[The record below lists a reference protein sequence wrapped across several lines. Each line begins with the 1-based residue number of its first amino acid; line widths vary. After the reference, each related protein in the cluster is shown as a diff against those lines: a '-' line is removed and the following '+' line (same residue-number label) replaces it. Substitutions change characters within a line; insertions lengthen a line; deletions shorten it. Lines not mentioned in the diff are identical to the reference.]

1 MAPGTRN
8 TPRTDG
14 DRFHSQSDN
23 EEDRHGDD
31 HQRESVEASTRIVLD
46 RERDIDEGRFSP
58 EDSPDQTNEPRVK
71 EPEGVEDTTSVIL
84 ALLKEQQSTTKRLLA
99 RLEKLE
105 QDRSEDREAEDD
117 SRIVHDRITG
127 NIHNA
132 VRDRVEDSP
141 VSGQTRRSVRTVPA
155 VAKPRLERD
164 PYAPFHFDEEYV
176 EGRLPIQRG
185 TGFSNIETKV
195 APPESFDGDTTKLE
209 GFIHKLRMVFKTQK
223 HRFPTEESQ
232 VNYAI
237 SYLTGNAS
245 DIITNDMDGD
255 EDGVLPAYFFDFPL
269 FCQVLRDHFGDPD
282 AEGTA
287 QAIVEETYQTGT
299 ILQYLNAVG
308 PSIKRLGWNDRAI
321 VMAVKTRVNS
331 SIQYRLTETQGY
343 RNLSWNEFKKL
354 LIDLDRQEREKR
366 GIRKAN
372 SSEKKEKHDSKPKD
386 KHPREKRVET
396 TVQRTVQRETV
407 RSERPYVSPDEMKR
421 RKETD
426 SCLYCGKPGHYSRD
440 CPEKK
445 GNSPNVVK
453 GRAGRRL
460 DKSEWIPFTVKGK
473 DPLIEVG
480 IIVNGQK
487 ERVYQALL
495 DSGASQNFV
504 SPNLPVMFD
513 LPVQKYQTPEKLLLL
528 DGRISDELITSY
540 TDIEFWI
547 SGNGPYKCRFDIST
561 IGNPG
566 LILGL
571 DFFTRYQAEIDWG
584 TCEMRV
590 ATSPTLK
597 QIVGGGGLRMGRATL
612 DDDEKKWAFK
622 TLNLEEHE
630 YEEVADLRTA
640 IPESYHDYLDIFMK
654 KHYESLPPHREYDHP
669 VDLIDGQAL
678 KKLKVYPLNAKEDAW
693 LKAWIDKSLAIG
705 HIEPSSHYFGSPV
718 FLVAK
723 KTGDYRMVT
732 DFRVLNNAT
741 VKNTYPLPRID
752 TLLERV
758 RLAKFFTKLD
768 MPTSY
773 QLLRMRPGDE
783 KWTTILTRY
792 GAFQSKVMREGMS
805 NAGAS
810 FQFFMNDLF
819 HELLDKGVIV
829 YIDDI
834 LIYANTQEELHEL
847 TKAVFKIIRQNDLYL
862 KPTKCEFLQ
871 ERITFL
877 GFVVG
882 HNQVGPEQGKLDS
895 VESWPTPRNI
905 KDIQRFLGFA
915 GFYRRFIYDY
925 AGITKPMT
933 KLTRKNTPWVWG
945 EEEDASFNGLKRA
958 FASSPVLAQFDP
970 DLQCYI
976 ETDASNC
983 AIAAIASQRFP
994 KGDDSEVRPTGFFS
1008 RSLQP
1013 AEANYPVHDKELLAV
1028 IEAFK
1033 HWKAN
1038 LIGMVHPIIVL
1049 TDHKN
1054 LEYFMSGKPLVQR
1067 QGRWAAFLSDFNF
1080 KIRYRPGEK
1089 GEKPDALTRRSD
1101 YHPGKGSSKTKWDL
1115 NPTVLLPEALFENFQ
1130 TAALRGGNRIRIDT
1144 QLTTIDSWIRT
1155 ELEKDAI
1162 REEGLRIQ
1170 VGKDNET
1177 DDESTIDEQNSW
1189 SWTISG
1195 LLLYQGRVV
1204 VPDSQELK
1212 NHICKSRHDSMVAG
1226 HPGATKTIALIK
1238 RDYYWPKMD
1247 SDIKLYVSECP
1258 DCQRNKPRRH
1268 RPYGELKSLD
1278 IPNGPWE
1285 DISMDF
1291 VVGFPKIGKMDAIW
1305 NIVDRFTKQA
1315 HFVPI
1320 PTTIT
1325 ARGLA
1330 GLFKTHIFRVHGI
1343 PRSILSDR
1351 DSKFTSKFWEEFCEL
1366 LGIERKMST
1375 AFHPQTDGQTE
1386 RTNQVLEHYLRQY
1399 CNYNQD
1405 DWEALLPLAEFC
1417 YNNNVHEST
1426 GTTPFFANYGYHP
1439 RFDIE
1444 CPEESMHRTFATT
1457 DTDELKRVHD
1467 QLKGMVAESQ
1477 KRAARYFNAK
1487 HDSPPEFH
1495 VGDKVL
1501 VRSENIKTKRPL
1513 KKLDD
1518 KFYGPW
1524 RIKERISTHAYRV
1537 ALPASLRV
1545 HNVFHVDRLELFR
1558 GNRET
1563 NHNEPESDDQFVV
1576 EAIIDSRKT
1585 KDGKIQYH
1593 VKWEGYH
1600 GPEATTWEPSEHL
1613 ETARE
1618 HVSDFHQRYP
1628 KKPIDL
1634 KQIDS
1639 AWGIGN

>member
-1 MAPGTRN
+1 MAQPKRVS
-8 TPRTDG
+8 PRTGANREPQVG
-14 DRFHSQSDN
+14 DLAEDTN
-23 EEDRHGDD
+23 IAGEEL
-31 HQRESVEASTRIVLD
+31 REEVEASPELSEPESDVERDNHKPIVSRETNLILELLREQQATTKTLLSRIEQLESERGDQGSLSGSQIV
-46 RERDIDEGRFSP
+46 RERIAANRE
-58 EDSPDQTNEPRVK
+58 NE
-71 EPEGVEDTTSVIL
+71 L
-84 ALLKEQQSTTKRLLA
+84 
-99 RLEKLE
+99 
-105 QDRSEDREAEDD
+105 
-117 SRIVHDRITG
+117 
-127 NIHNA
+127 
-132 VRDRVEDSP
+132 RDRAETVRQSDIP
-141 VSGQTRRSVRTVPA
+141 QRSIRTVPA
-155 VAKPRLERD
+155 VARPRINKD
-164 PYAPFHFDEEYV
+164 PYAPFRFDEEYV
-176 EGRLPIQRG
+176 EGRSPDRAYEKIG
-185 TGFSNIETKV
+185 NSETKI

-209 GFIHKLRMVFKTQK
+209 GFIHKLRMVFKTQR
-223 HRFPTEESQ
+223 HRFPDETSQ

-237 SYLTGNAS
+237 SYLSGSAS
-245 DIITNDMDGD
+245 DIVTNDMDGD

-287 QAIVEETYQTGT
+287 HAIVSDTRQTGT
-299 ILQYLNAVG
+299 MLQYLNEVG
-308 PSIKRLGWNDRAI
+308 PSIKRLGWNDRSI
-321 VMAVKTRVNS
+321 IMAVKTRIDRNVQLRLAEIRN
-331 SIQYRLTETQGY
+331 YRDMP
-343 RNLSWNEFKKL
+343 WNEFKRL
-354 LIDLDRQEREKR
+354 LIDLDRQEEEKR
-366 GIRKAN
+366 DIRK
-372 SSEKKEKHDSKPKD
+372 SETKDKNVSKPQDRKG
-386 KHPREKRVET
+386 KNTKFEKVVTQT
-396 TVQRTVQRETV
+396 TQKETV
-407 RSERPYVSPDEMKR
+407 RTDRPSVSPEEMKR
-421 RKETD
+421 RKDTN
-426 SCLYCGKPGHYSRD
+426 SCYYCGKAGHVSKD

-445 GNSPNVVK
+445 PSTQGFVK
-453 GRAGRRL
+453 GRAGKRL
-460 DKSEWIPFTVKGK
+460 DKSDWISFTVKGK

-480 IIVNGQK
+480 IIVEGQS

-504 SPNLPVMFD
+504 SPNLPVMLD
-513 LPVQKYQTPEKLLLL
+513 LPITKYDTPEKLLLL
-528 DGRISDELITSY
+528 DGRVSDELITSY

-547 SGNGPYKCRFDIST
+547 QGNGPYKCRFDISK

-566 LILGL
+566 LVLGL

-584 TCEMRV
+584 TCEIRV
-590 ATSPTLK
+590 ATSPILK
-597 QIVGGGGLRMGRATL
+597 QIVGGEGLRMGRATL
-612 DDDEKKWAFK
+612 DDNEKKWALK
-622 TLNLEEHE
+622 TLNIEEDE
-630 YEEVADLRTA
+630 YEEVADLKA
-640 IPESYHDYLDIFMK
+640 VIPEEYHEYLDIFMR

-669 VDLIDGQAL
+669 VDLFDGQAL

-693 LKAWIDKSLAIG
+693 LKNWIDKSLSIG

-718 FLVAK
+718 FLVPK
-723 KTGDYRMVT
+723 KTGDFRMVT

-758 RLAKFFTKLD
+758 RLAKYFTKLD

-773 QLLRMRPGDE
+773 QLLRMRGGDE

-810 FQFFMNDLF
+810 FQYFMNDLF
-819 HELLDKGVIV
+819 HGLLDQGVIV

-834 LIYANTQEELHEL
+834 LIYADSQEELHRL
-847 TKAVFKIIRQNDLYL
+847 TKAVFAIIRNNDLYL
-862 KPTKCEFLQ
+862 KPAKCEFLQ

-925 AGITKPMT
+925 AGITRPMT
-933 KLTRKNTPWVWG
+933 RLTRKNTPWIWG

-970 DLQCYI
+970 DLPCFI

-994 KGDDSEVRPTGFFS
+994 LGDDSEVRPTGFFS

-1080 KIRYRPGEK
+1080 KIRYRPGER

-1115 NPTVLLPEALFENFQ
+1115 NPTVLLPENLFENFQ
-1130 TAALRGGNRIRIDT
+1130 TTALRGGNRIRIDS
-1144 QLTTIDSWIRT
+1144 QVTTIDSWIRSAM
-1155 ELEKDAI
+1155 EKDPEAKARI
-1162 REEGLRIQ
+1162 ESRNSNDENSSDEE
-1170 VGKDNET
+1170 ET
-1177 DDESTIDEQNSW
+1177 K
-1189 SWTISG
+1189 WTWTDSG
-1195 LLLYQGRVV
+1195 LLLYSGRVFI
-1204 VPDSQELK
+1204 PADEKLK
-1212 NHICKSRHDSMVAG
+1212 NHILHTRHDSLVAG
-1226 HPGATKTIALIK
+1226 HPGATKTIALVK

-1247 SDIKLYVSECP
+1247 QEIKLYVSECP
-1258 DCQRNKPRRH
+1258 DCQRNKPKRH

-1278 IPNGPWE
+1278 APNGPWE

-1291 VVGFPKIGKMDAIW
+1291 VVGFPKVGRMDAIW
-1305 NIVDRFTKQA
+1305 NIVDRLTKQA
-1315 HFVPI
+1315 HFVAI

-1330 GLFKTHIFRVHGI
+1330 ALFKTHIFRVHGI
-1343 PRSILSDR
+1343 PKSILSDR
-1351 DSKFTSKFWEEFCEL
+1351 DSKFTSKFWEEFTEM

-1375 AFHPQTDGQTE
+1375 SFHPQTDGQTE

-1399 CNYNQD
+1399 CNYHQD
-1405 DWEALLPLAEFC
+1405 NWESLLPLAEFC

-1444 CPEESMHRTFATT
+1444 TPTEGMKQSFATT
-1457 DTDELKRVHD
+1457 DVDELRRIHE
-1467 QLKGMVAESQ
+1467 QLKETIKDSQ
-1477 KRAARYFNAK
+1477 VRSAKYFDAKRET
-1487 HDSPPEFH
+1487 SPEYH
-1495 VGDKVL
+1495 VGDKVM

-1513 KKLDD
+1513 KKLEN
-1518 KFYGPW
+1518 KFFGPW
-1524 RIKERISTHAYRV
+1524 RIKERISSHAYRV
-1537 ALPASLRV
+1537 AVPGSLRI
-1545 HNVFHVDRLELFR
+1545 HNVFHVDRLEPFK
-1558 GNRET
+1558 GNKEVG
-1563 NHNEPESDDQFVV
+1563 HDEPESQTEFVV
-1576 EAIIDSRKT
+1576 EEILDSRKT
-1585 KDGKIQYH
+1585 KDGKVLYW

-1600 GPEATTWEPSEHL
+1600 GPDATTWEPSEHL

-1634 KQIDS
+1634 SQVDS
-1639 AWGIGN
+1639 PWGIAE